1 MTNYFEFFPQLLR
14 VHVLNNKPSSPLSK
28 ISIVIIPVIAMV
40 VCLVDSTLDCLSAL
54 PTETGHI
61 FHPSWR
67 ITGCR
72 NRSID
77 SQLFFLAFF
86 FSSTMTMHT
95 NQFRYVRCRFGF
107 FFTIFSPV
115 AINEH
120 AEVIIKRKSIEI
132 WTIFTTVTV
141 SIFFSSCEEKHFFD
155 VDMLC

>member
-86 FSSTMTMHT
+86 FLVDDDDAHKSIPIRTVS
-95 NQFRYVRCRFGF
+95 FWI
-107 FFTIFSPV
+107 FFTIFSPA

-132 WTIFTTVTV
+132 
-141 SIFFSSCEEKHFFD
+141 
-155 VDMLC
+155 